1 MWMLQWTCDQFLP
14 AIKDASSVYRLVHRY
29 VYASEVL
36 RGKRVLDLA
45 AGDGYGASILGEAAE
60 SVVGVV
66 ADDTIATQACDKHR
80 KPNVS
85 FVSAAHLPEEAESFD
100 AILLHG
106 EAGPGEDRVVLEH
119 KRLLKPDGVLILSAE
134 AAEAAEKAEMLR
146 CQLTRHFKYVQVLG
160 QRVYANS
167 SIWPVTPRNESPV
180 REVVMARN
188 STDEFHAI
196 AAEQRAPAC
205 FIVIASDAATVPGN
219 GSVFIDEGD
228 ELLKDQEKAMR
239 ELAESKATQ
248 ATALKLNEERLA
260 EWRQDLASLREAF
273 ARHKSQILA
282 LTKTREYLESENS
295 HLRSK
300 IASSDEALAW
310 RASQVEDLVKG
321 IEEVQRL
328 RPLAQE
334 LEGILASRGW
344 QFVLRVRAIR
354 RKLTFWR
361 G

>member
-1 MWMLQWTCDQFLP
+1 MWMLQWSGDQFLP
-14 AIKDASSVYRLVHRY
+14 AIKDASIVYRLVHRY
-29 VYASEVL
+29 VYASEFL

-45 AGDGYGASILGEAAE
+45 ARDGYGTSILGEAAD
-60 SVVGVV
+60 SVVGIV
-66 ADDTIATQACDKHR
+66 ADDTIATQASDKYG

-85 FVSAAHLPEEAESFD
+85 FVSAAHAPEEAQSFD
-100 AILLHG
+100 AILFLDEG
-106 EAGPGEDRVVLEH
+106 GTGEDRVVLEH
-119 KRLLKPDGVLILSAE
+119 RRLLKPDGMLIL
-134 AAEAAEKAEMLR
+134 AAENEEMLR
-146 CQLTRHFKYVQVLG
+146 RELTRHFKHVQVLG

-167 SIWPVTPRNESPV
+167 SIWPVTPHNESPV

-205 FIVIASDAATVPGN
+205 FLVIASDAATVRGN

-228 ELLKDQEKAMR
+228 ELLKDQERAMR
-239 ELAESKATQ
+239 ELAESRATQ
-248 ATALKLNEERLA
+248 ATALKLNEERLS
-260 EWRQDLASLREAF
+260 EWREKLSSHGEAF
-273 ARHKSQILA
+273 ARHRSQILS
-282 LTKTREYLESENS
+282 LTKTREQLKSENS
-295 HLRSK
+295 QLRSK

-310 RASQVEDLVKG
+310 RASQVEDLMNG
-321 IEEVQRL
+321 NEEIQRL
-328 RPLAQE
+328 RRLAQE

-354 RKLTFWR
+354 RKLMFWR

>member
-1 MWMLQWTCDQFLP
+1 MWMLQWTGDQFLP
-14 AIKDASSVYRLVHRY
+14 SIKDASIVYRFVHRY

-36 RGKRVLDLA
+36 RGKRVLDLG
-45 AGDGYGASILGEAAE
+45 AGDGYGASILGRTAE

-85 FVSAAHLPEEAESFD
+85 FVSAAHVPEVAQSFD
-100 AILLHG
+100 AILFLG
-106 EAGPGEDRVVLEH
+106 EAGTGEDRVVLEH
-119 KRLLKPDGVLILSAE
+119 KRLLKPDGVLILSVE
-134 AAEAAEKAEMLR
+134 AAENAEKLR
-146 CQLTRHFKYVQVLG
+146 RQLTEHFKHVQVLG

-167 SIWPVTPRNESPV
+167 SIWPMTPCNESPV

-196 AAEQRAPAC
+196 AAEQRSPVC
-205 FIVIASDAATVPGN
+205 FIVIGSDAVTVPGN

-260 EWRQDLASLREAF
+260 EWREDLASLREAF

-295 HLRSK
+295 HLRTK

-310 RASQVEDLVKG
+310 RASQVEDLLKG
-321 IEEVQRL
+321 IE
-328 RPLAQE
+328 AQNKANRD
-334 LEGILASRGW
+334 LLASRGW
-344 QFVLRVRAIR
+344 QFVLRFRAIR
-354 RKLTFWR
+354 RKLMFWR